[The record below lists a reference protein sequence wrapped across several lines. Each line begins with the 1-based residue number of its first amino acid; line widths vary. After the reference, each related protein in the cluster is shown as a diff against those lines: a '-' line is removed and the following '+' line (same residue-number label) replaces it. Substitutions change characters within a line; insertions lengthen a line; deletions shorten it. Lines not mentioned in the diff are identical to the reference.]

1 MRGMVL
7 LVVIHYKE
15 NRSSVTGAMLGLC
28 HYQRIHESFQEL
40 ACRYLV
46 RILAHDHGMQ
56 DTMLLGNGQVQAN
69 STPTRRS
76 IGPCGDRLCSS
87 D

>member
-46 RILAHDHGMQ
+46 RILAHDHGIS
-56 DTMLLGNGQVQAN
+56 DCV
-69 STPTRRS
+69 SVSRS
-76 IGPCGDRLCSS
+76 LEGGTWCA
-87 D
+87 